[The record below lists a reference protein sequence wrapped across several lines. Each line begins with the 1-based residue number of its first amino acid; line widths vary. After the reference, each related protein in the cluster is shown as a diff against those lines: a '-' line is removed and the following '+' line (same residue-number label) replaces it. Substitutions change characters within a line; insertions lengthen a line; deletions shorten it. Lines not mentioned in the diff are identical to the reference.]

1 MTTIAQEPTLYDCRD
16 AFVATIESLADED
29 ERVVVVCN
37 DSVGSS
43 KLGGFQKKFPQR
55 LVNVG
60 IAEQVM
66 IGVAAGLANGGKRP
80 FVSGASCF
88 LTARG
93 LEQIKVDLAYSNAS
107 VTVCAMSPGVA
118 YGELGPTHH
127 SLEDIAWL
135 RAIDNLVLIVPA
147 DPLETEQALRAAAEH
162 DGPVFVRVSR
172 MGVPSVYPADY
183 RFELGRAI
191 RLREG
196 NDVTLIANG
205 TMVSRALDAAVSLA
219 AGGVTARVVSM
230 PTVKPLDVAEIVAA
244 AEETGAIVTVE
255 EHSVNGGLGGAVA
268 EAVVARRPV
277 PMRILGFPGFAP
289 TGSAS
294 FLLDHFGLNATGIH
308 AAAVD
313 VLERKRG

>member
-1 MTTIAQEPTLYDCRD
+1 VTAIAPGPTLYDCRD
-16 AFVATIESLADED
+16 AFVATIESLAQED
-29 ERVVVVCN
+29 ERVIVVCN
-37 DSVGSS
+37 DSIGSS
-43 KLGGFQKKFPQR
+43 KLGGFQQKFPHR

-93 LEQIKVDLAYSNAS
+93 LEQIKVDLAYSNAN

-127 SLEDIAWL
+127 SIEDIAWL
-135 RAIDNLVLIVPA
+135 RAIDNLVLVVPA
-147 DPLETEQALRAAAEH
+147 DPLETEQALRAAAAY

-172 MGVPSVYPADY
+172 MGVPSVYSSDY
-183 RFELGRAI
+183 RFEIGRAA
-191 RLREG
+191 RLAEG
-196 NDVTLIANG
+196 ADVTLVANG
-205 TMVSRALDAAVSLA
+205 TMVSRALDAAALLA
-219 AGGVTARVVSM
+219 VDGVGARVVSM
-230 PTVKPLDVAEIVAA
+230 PTVKPLDLAEIAAA
-244 AEETGAIVTVE
+244 AEETGAIVTIE
-255 EHSVNGGLGGAVA
+255 EHSVYGGLGGAVA
-268 EAVVARRPV
+268 EAVVAQRPV

-294 FLLDHFGLNATGIH
+294 WLLEHFGLTGVGIH
-308 AAAVD
+308 AATVEL
-313 VLERKRG
+313 LERKRS

>member
-1 MTTIAQEPTLYDCRD
+1 MTAIAQEPTLYDCRD

-172 MGVPSVYPADY
+172 MGVPSVCPADY

-219 AGGVTARVVSM
+219 AGGVATRVVSM
-230 PTVKPLDVAEIVAA
+230 PTVKPLDLAEIAAA

-255 EHSVNGGLGGAVA
+255 EHSVYGGLGGAVA
-268 EAVVARRPV
+268 EAVVAQRPV